1 MRGQLRGART
11 KSLLLL
17 DRLQRW
23 VTVQIAQTLVVVT
36 AFLWLLI
43 LLLGVLTPRDEP
55 QVPFLPLL
63 PLYAFYPGEILSG
76 QAGYNPVLEHAWG
89 VGAAVVFL
97 ALAIMAVWR
106 RKKTAGIVLI
116 TLFLVSTLIVYGR
129 VVAELRHF
137 HQ

>member
-1 MRGQLRGART
+1 MREQLRGART

-76 QAGYNPVLEHAWG
+76 QAGYNPVLEYAWG
-89 VGAAVVFL
+89 GGAAVVFL
-97 ALAIMAVWR
+97 ALAIMAVRR